1 VLEFDGGVRCMMMR
15 GGTSR
20 GAYFL
25 ADDLPSDTRARD
37 DLLVRIMGSPNELQV
52 DGIGG
57 GHPLTSKVAVVSR
70 STDPQID
77 VDYLFL
83 QVSVTSAEVTDRQN
97 CGNILAGIAPF
108 AIERGLVAAVD
119 GTTTVRI
126 RMMNTGSIAVA
137 AVSTP
142 GARVSYD
149 GDFAID
155 GVGGSSAAIPL
166 TLVDVAGSSTGSL
179 LPTGRV
185 VDLVDGLSVT
195 CVDNGMPSLLVA
207 AADLGVDGT
216 ESPQQL
222 EAREDLAARLVEIR
236 RQGAALMGIDDIGS
250 TTVPKVVLLLPPVN
264 GGAIG
269 TRSFLPVRC
278 HHSIGV
284 LGATTVAAG
293 IQLEGAVGHDI
304 AVLPPTGDTLRIEHP
319 SGYLDVGVTVART
332 AEGVTALD
340 STVLRTARKL
350 FDGYVFARPA
360 L

>member
-1 VLEFDGGVRCMMMR
+1 MLMR

-25 ADDLPSDTRARD
+25 GDDLPSDSMARNE
-37 DLLVRIMGSPNELQV
+37 LLVRVMGSPHELQV

-70 STDPQID
+70 STDPECD

-83 QVSVTSAEVTDRQN
+83 QVSVAAVEVTDRQN
-97 CGNILAGIAPF
+97 CGNILAGVAPF
-108 AIERGLVAAVD
+108 AIERGLVSAVD

-126 RMMNTGSIAVA
+126 RMMNTGGIAIA
-137 AVSTP
+137 TVSTP
-142 GARVSYD
+142 GSRVVYD

-155 GVGGSSAAIPL
+155 GVGGSAASIPL
-166 TLVDVAGSSTGSL
+166 TLVDIAGSTTGSL

-185 VDLVDGLSVT
+185 VDVIDGLPAT
-195 CVDNGMPSLLVA
+195 CIDNGMPSILVA
-207 AADLGVDGT
+207 ASDLGVVGT

-222 EAREDLAARLVEIR
+222 EARVDLAARLVEIR
-236 RQGAALMGIDDIGS
+236 RQGAALMGITDIAS
-250 TTVPKVVLLLPPVN
+250 TTVPKVVLLLPPVG

-293 IQLEGAVGHDI
+293 ILLEGAVGHSI
-304 AVLPPTGDTLRIEHP
+304 AALPAAGAAVRIEHP
-319 SGYLDVGVTVART
+319 SGYLDVGVTIAATVD
-332 AEGVTALD
+332 GVTALD
-340 STVLRTARKL
+340 SNVFRTARKI
-350 FDGYVFARPA
+350 FDGYVYARPA